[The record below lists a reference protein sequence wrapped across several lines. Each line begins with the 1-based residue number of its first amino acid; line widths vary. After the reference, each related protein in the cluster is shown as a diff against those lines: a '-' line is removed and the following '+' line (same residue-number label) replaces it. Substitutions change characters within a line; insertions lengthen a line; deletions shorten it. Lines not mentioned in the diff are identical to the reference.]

1 MLPLWYNEYKNLID
15 KSIKKYLDLYFSR
28 WELPKWLEQFKEAV
42 YYSTNWW
49 KRIRSILALEFY
61 IIFSW
66 KELKDIKFGDDI
78 ILYCISLEL
87 LHSYSLVHDDLPC
100 MDNDEFRRW
109 ELTVWKK
116 YSESTAT
123 LVWDF
128 LNSISFEILSDI
140 NNNVD
145 LKIILWYFWRAVW
158 IYWMLWWQV
167 MDLYYEKK
175 IQELDIEILTD
186 LHNKKTWALIEASII
201 WWIIISWKINNIEKY
216 LDFWKKVWLAFQI
229 KDDILDVE
237 WTKEETGKSVGW
249 ENKWFVYFMWIEKSK
264 NYLNELINDSL
275 NIISDLKSEKLNFL
289 VDYIWKR
296 NK

>member
-66 KELKDIKFGDDI
+66 KKLKDIKFGDDI

-140 NNNVD
+140 SNNVD
-145 LKIILWYFWRAVW
+145 LKIILSYFWRAVW

-175 IQELDIEILTD
+175 IQELDIEILTN
-186 LHNKKTWALIEASII
+186 LHNKKTWALIETSII
-201 WWIIISWKINNIEKY
+201 WWIIISWKYENITKY

-249 ENKWFVYFMWIEKSK
+249 ENKWFVYFMWIKKSK